1 MDRTSPLPVSS
12 RAEPAGPLASAAT
25 TTKKLAARMLRDHHS
40 VSKAVAAA
48 TERCGRTDWT
58 DKINRVR
65 SYGQVATVRLPA
77 DMSGRRP
84 ALALQTCRQGDN
96 CATTVGRRG
105 WQAFEPPMPDVFVG
119 ECRASAGHVLDVG
132 ANTGFYSLV
141 AVLANPEL
149 WVQAFEPVPYVAEI
163 LTANVRLNRL
173 DGRVALQRSAV
184 GTQDGSAT
192 LHLPPRAAGVVETS
206 ASLSPDFKDAIT
218 ERLEVAVRALDS
230 WWGEVGQPP
239 IGVIK
244 VDVESRELDV
254 LRGAEQLVRRCRP
267 VIFYE
272 LLPQGDAAGLAAW
285 ARERELVDIRLRPR
299 EAVVGDPPQFDPD
312 AWNHM
317 FVPVTAL
324 DPVVDRLRA
333 AGLAITAAEAA

>member
-1 MDRTSPLPVSS
+1 VR
-12 RAEPAGPLASAAT
+12 RLAAAT
-25 TTKKLAARMLRDHHS
+25 LRHLHPLGR
-40 VSKAVAAA
+40 AVAAA
-48 TERCGRTDWT
+48 AERAGRPGWT
-58 DKINRVR
+58 DRLDRIR
-65 SYGQVATVRLPA
+65 SEGRIATVRVPA
-77 DMSGRRP
+77 VGPGRR
-84 ALALQTCRQGDN
+84 AGLSMYARGDH
-96 CATTVGRRG
+96 CAATIGHEG
-105 WQAFEPPMPDVFVG
+105 WSAFEPPMPDVFVG

-333 AGLAITAAEAA
+333 AGLAITAAEAAR